1 MVNTSPSNLNIKY
14 KKILSQEQSWA
25 ISVARSVIKQRPI
38 SVWEVMIPVLLIF
51 LYAKSKTDRETFIQ
65 NLLFTKKLALEA
77 AFDMIEKGQGKE
89 KVMARIKDKTG
100 DILASDTKGIYSQ
113 KIRLKQMKE
122 IELLLDHYRRLLE
135 AEGKDYDT
143 MTKNAYQTLEK
154 YMAFLD
160 QLEQAEK
167 EVYNAAQKTVKA
179 ATAFDLVSK
188 MERATEM
195 VRRARAEKI
204 FEINN

>member
-1 MVNTSPSNLNIKY
+1 MVNTSPSDLNVKY
-14 KKILSQEQSWA
+14 KKILSQERSWA
-25 ISVARSVIKQRPI
+25 ISVTRSVIKHRPI

-77 AFDMIEKGQGKE
+77 AFDMIEKGQDKE
-89 KVMARIKDKTG
+89 VVMARIKDKTG
-100 DILASDTKGIYSQ
+100 DILASDIKGIYSQ

-122 IELLLDHYRRLLE
+122 IGLLLDHYRRLLE
-135 AEGKDYDT
+135 AEGRDYNT
-143 MTKNAYQTLEK
+143 MIKNAYQTLEK

-167 EVYNAAQKTVKA
+167 EVYNAAQKAVKA
-179 ATAFDLVSK
+179 ATASDLVFK
-188 MERATEM
+188 MERATERI
-195 VRRARAEKI
+195 RRAKAEKI